1 MALFKNDPPEKG
13 VSKLEKRGFFN
24 CASIALR
31 SLGTLVRA
39 NLLFCLTVAPL
50 FALCVLIAFI
60 VFPDTD
66 ILHTGFKVDYVF
78 QVMLIPLPLGLCG
91 PMVAGLTKITRDVGR
106 GEHVFVVKDFFA
118 TFKRC
123 FLKSLIVSLI
133 AYAFYVAA
141 SFSFIVYWGSW
152 VLFGVAAIATMYF
165 TIMLKYIFLMT
176 VSLKLS
182 VFKMFKNAFFLILV
196 SFKNSGIAL
205 LAMIISQAFLFAYVL
220 MTLYVN
226 VAVVF
231 LATAVLLIQFA
242 LPDLFINYYCFDV
255 IIKQVV
261 EPYYE
266 ENKSNDISA
275 DSACDIK
282 TKGEKYADDTPR
294 EQSDYV
300 YENGRLVKKSVHES
314 ERIFNDDAD

>member
-31 SLGTLVRA
+31 SLGTIVRA

-106 GEHVFVVKDFFA
+106 GEHVFVVKDFFT

-123 FLKSLIVSLI
+123 FLKSFNRFVNSLCF
-133 AYAFYVAA
+133 FYVAA

-165 TIMLKYIFLMT
+165 YD
-176 VSLKLS
+176 
-182 VFKMFKNAFFLILV
+182 NAQIH
-196 SFKNSGIAL
+196 
-205 LAMIISQAFLFAYVL
+205 LFDDG
-220 MTLYVN
+220 
-226 VAVVF
+226 F
-231 LATAVLLIQFA
+231 
-242 LPDLFINYYCFDV
+242 
-255 IIKQVV
+255 
-261 EPYYE
+261 
-266 ENKSNDISA
+266 
-275 DSACDIK
+275 
-282 TKGEKYADDTPR
+282 TKAIG
-294 EQSDYV
+294 
-300 YENGRLVKKSVHES
+300 
-314 ERIFNDDAD
+314 F